1 MFSMTGCGYLTC
13 RRPTRDRTRGGSEGA
28 VSGTT
33 RCPTGHGSHILLLP
47 RDAGA
52 TSRRPPTAEV
62 W

>member
-52 TSRRPPTAEV
+52 TSRQPPTAEV